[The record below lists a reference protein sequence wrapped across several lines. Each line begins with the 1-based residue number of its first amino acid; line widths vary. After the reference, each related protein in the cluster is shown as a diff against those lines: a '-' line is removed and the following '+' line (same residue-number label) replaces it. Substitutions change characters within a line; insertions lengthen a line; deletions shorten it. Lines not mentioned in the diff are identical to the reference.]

1 MSTHSPTTINVPLDS
16 RVVLSKRRSGWVRYI
31 GKIKNEAG
39 EWYGIALNEGKGEN
53 DGTWEKE
60 RYFDC
65 PAHHG
70 VFVRRKEIFCVKEY
84 PVSHNK
90 GPPSPVMHDNSDA
103 GSSTGSSV
111 DSQDT
116 PPPPS
121 SHSSMQSGSLAPPV
135 PVPSSSMTQQAA
147 SVITPLIRTF
157 KSFRKELGL
166 QISPSKASSNNNSS
180 SSSSSTATSTA
191 SPKSSTAANSSRS
204 SGLRSPSST
213 RLASFASASPTNRT
227 ASIVSQ
233 MMVTPVGNPSE
244 APTALTHPKS
254 QDESPS
260 HQQPHQREEQHQ
272 QQKQQ
277 SLADLMDDGN
287 GISSVSDLYS
297 GSAKEELHTAAEP
310 FASPPSSRT
319 SSQSTRVATFSST
332 TAVET
337 IKSSRNAEPAPA
349 PLFFRYANVGS
360 PTLGRRASFSMTN
373 SDNGGGASSPMGSSG
388 KTSPT
393 PLAATTRMAELEKE
407 INVMKTNHENIVAV
421 LRATNRQHAAN
432 VLELRAQVAALTE
445 GNHWLEKQLA
455 SKNAL
460 IAELHAME
468 TSDDRVPRAEVEN
481 IIAIK
486 DAQIQTLEREIA
498 KLKQRMLRLE
508 TEKDSILCQQV
519 KHFRLRQESD
529 EARIH
534 KLREDVLAMV
544 SGHTR
549 TRNCKFDYELLPCEP
564 VLCVMAVQRAHESA
578 VGAPGPE
585 GDDVFILRSFSTQAG
600 AQRALSHN

>member
-1 MSTHSPTTINVPLDS
+1 MSSSIPKPRTASFVTTHSPTTINVPLDS

-65 PAHHG
+65 PPHHG

-84 PVSHNK
+84 PVSRSSK

-116 PPPPS
+116 PPPPPS
-121 SHSSMQSGSLAPPV
+121 SGHSSMRSGSLAPPA
-135 PVPSSSMTQQAA
+135 PATASSMTQQAA

-166 QISPSKASSNNNSS
+166 QISPSKTSNNNSNS
-180 SSSSSTATSTA
+180 PNGTSTA
-191 SPKSSTAANSSRS
+191 SPKSSTVASSSRS

-213 RLASFASASPTNRT
+213 RFASFASASPTSRT

-233 MMVTPVGNPSE
+233 MMVTPVGVPSE
-244 APTALTHPKS
+244 EGSTVAMQPTS
-254 QDESPS
+254 QNEPLSY
-260 HQQPHQREEQHQ
+260 QQPHEREDQ
-272 QQKQQ
+272 QQKQKLQKQQ
-277 SLADLMDDGN
+277 SLTDLMDGN
-287 GISSVSDLYS
+287 GGISSLSDLYS
-297 GSAKEELHTAAEP
+297 GAADEELRAAAEP
-310 FASPPSSRT
+310 FTSPPSSRT
-319 SSQSTRVATFSST
+319 SSQSTRVSSFSST
-332 TAVET
+332 TAVEAM
-337 IKSSRNAEPAPA
+337 KPSKNAEPAPA
-349 PLFFRYANVGS
+349 PLFFRRANIGS

-373 SDNGGGASSPMGSSG
+373 GGASSPVSSLG
-388 KTSPT
+388 KMSPT
-393 PLAATTRMAELEKE
+393 HLAATTRMAELEKE

-421 LRATNRQHAAN
+421 LRATNKQHAAN

-445 GNHWLEKQLA
+445 GNQWLEKQLA
-455 SKNAL
+455 SKSAL

-468 TSDDRVPRAEVEN
+468 SSDDRVPRAEVEN

-498 KLKQRMLRLE
+498 KLKQHMLRLE

-534 KLREDVLAMV
+534 KLREDVLAMCNE
-544 SGHTR
+544 R
-549 TRNCKFDYELLPCEP
+549 TSLQSELQDLKEMTF
-564 VLCVMAVQRAHESA
+564 L
-578 VGAPGPE
+578 
-585 GDDVFILRSFSTQAG
+585 F
-600 AQRALSHN
+600 

>member
-1 MSTHSPTTINVPLDS
+1 MTSSIPKMRTTSFVSTHSPTTINVPLDS

-39 EWYGIALNEGKGEN
+39 EWYGIALDEGKGKN

-60 RYFDC
+60 RYFEC

-70 VFVRRKEIFCVKEY
+70 VFVRRKEIFCIKEY
-84 PVSHNK
+84 PVPRSK
-90 GPPSPVMHDNSDA
+90 GPPSPAMHDNSDA

-121 SHSSMQSGSLAPPV
+121 GYHSSMRSPPAPA
-135 PVPSSSMTQQAA
+135 PSFASPSMSQQAA

-166 QISPSKASSNNNSS
+166 QITPSKASNNNGSS
-180 SSSSSTATSTA
+180 SSANATSNALLKSSSTT
-191 SPKSSTAANSSRS
+191 ANSSKS
-204 SGLRSPSST
+204 SGLRSPSNA
-213 RLASFASASPTNRT
+213 RFASFAAAPTTSRT

-233 MMVTPVGNPSE
+233 MVVTPVGNPDE
-244 APTALTHPKS
+244 ASAAAAQPKFQEAASHHHQS
-254 QDESPS
+254 Q
-260 HQQPHQREEQHQ
+260 QREKQHL
-272 QQKQQ
+272 KQE
-277 SLADLMDDGN
+277 SFADLMGDNDG
-287 GISSVSDLYS
+287 ICSLSDLYAGQS
-297 GSAKEELHTAAEP
+297 IEELTSAAKP
-310 FASPPSSRT
+310 FVLPPSSRT
-319 SSQSTRVATFSST
+319 SSQSTRVTSFSST
-332 TAVET
+332 TVVET
-337 IKSSRNAEPAPA
+337 MRPNKTAEPAPA
-349 PLFFRYANVGS
+349 PLFFRRANVGS
-360 PTLGRRASFSMTN
+360 PTLGRRASFST
-373 SDNGGGASSPMGSSG
+373 SNGGGMSSSPLGSPG
-388 KTSPT
+388 KTSST
-393 PLAATTRMAELEKE
+393 HLAATTRMMELEKE

-421 LRATNRQHAAN
+421 LRATNKQHAAN

-445 GNHWLEKQLA
+445 GNQWLEKQLA

-460 IAELHAME
+460 VAELHAME

-486 DAQIQTLEREIA
+486 DTQIQTLEREIT
-498 KLKQRMLRLE
+498 KLKQHMLRLE

-529 EARIH
+529 DARIH

-544 SGHTR
+544 SVHVYRLVCGYVWANMDVRSYHVTCV
-549 TRNCKFDYELLPCEP
+549 TGIP
-564 VLCVMAVQRAHESA
+564 VQ
-578 VGAPGPE
+578 
-585 GDDVFILRSFSTQAG
+585 
-600 AQRALSHN
+600 

>member
-1 MSTHSPTTINVPLDS
+1 MTSSIPKLRTASFVSTHSPTTINVPLDS

-39 EWYGIALNEGKGEN
+39 EWYGIALYEGKGEN

-84 PVSHNK
+84 PVSRSK
-90 GPPSPVMHDNSDA
+90 GPSSPVMHDNSDA

-121 SHSSMQSGSLAPPV
+121 RHSSMQSGSLAPPV
-135 PVPSSSMTQQAA
+135 PMSSSSMTQQAA

-180 SSSSSTATSTA
+180 SSSTATSTA
-191 SPKSSTAANSSRS
+191 SPKSSTATNSSRS

-213 RLASFASASPTNRT
+213 RFASFASVSPTSRT

-233 MMVTPVGNPSE
+233 MIVTPAGNPSE
-244 APTALTHPKS
+244 ASVALTHPKS
-254 QDESPS
+254 QDESSS
-260 HQQPHQREEQHQ
+260 HQQPHQREEQH

-287 GISSVSDLYS
+287 GISSLSDLYS
-297 GSAKEELHTAAEP
+297 GSANEELRTATESLAP
-310 FASPPSSRT
+310 PPSSRA
-319 SSQSTRVATFSST
+319 SSQSTRVTTFSST

-337 IKSSRNAEPAPA
+337 MKSSRNAEPAPA
-349 PLFFRYANVGS
+349 PAPLFFRRANVGS

-373 SDNGGGASSPMGSSG
+373 SDNDGGASSPMGSSG
-388 KTSPT
+388 KTSPIH
-393 PLAATTRMAELEKE
+393 LAATTRMVELEKE
-407 INVMKTNHENIVAV
+407 ITVMKTNHENIVAV
-421 LRATNRQHAAN
+421 LRATNKQHAAN

-455 SKNAL
+455 SKSAL

-468 TSDDRVPRAEVEN
+468 TSDDRVPRAEVES

-486 DAQIQTLEREIA
+486 DAQIQTLEREIT
-498 KLKQRMLRLE
+498 KLKQHMLRLE

-534 KLREDVLAMV
+534 KLREDVLTMV

-549 TRNCKFDYELLPCEP
+549 ARNCKFDYELLPCEP
-564 VLCVMAVQRAHESA
+564 VLCVMAVQ
-578 VGAPGPE
+578 
-585 GDDVFILRSFSTQAG
+585 
-600 AQRALSHN
+600 